1 MLSNKAKYGIR
12 ALIHM
17 ARKGPGLILIRE
29 IAEKERIPQKFLEA
43 ILCELKVAGI
53 LQSKPGKGGGYYL
66 YRSPESINLG
76 QVIRIIDGP
85 LAPIPCAS
93 LTAFAPCRDCLD
105 FEKCV
110 IRSVMRQVRDATA
123 QILEH
128 INLNELVKEEDKMNS
143 AVDCIHFEI

>member
-12 ALIHM
+12 ALLHM
-17 ARKGPGLILIRE
+17 ARNGPGMVLIRE

-66 YRSPESINLG
+66 YRAPESINLG

-93 LTAFAPCRDCLD
+93 LTAFAPCRDCVD

-123 QILEH
+123 KILEH
-128 INLNELVKEEDKMNS
+128 INLSQLVEQENKMKIGLEC
-143 AVDCIHFEI
+143 VHFDI